1 MKLRETY
8 EEWNFDT
15 IWDINSSYN
24 NGYPFLRWQV
34 LVITVPTAPQYFTAT
49 PGDGEVTLSWTAP
62 EDDGGGVISRY
73 EVSSDN
79 GVNWTN
85 AGLVTTY
92 TFTGLTNGIEYTFK
106 VRAVNSAG
114 HGEEVTVKATPT
126 APR

>member
-1 MKLRETY
+1 MEDAGG
-8 EEWNFDT
+8 NV
-15 IWDINSSYN
+15 SH
-24 NGYPFLRWQV
+24 V
-34 LVITVPTAPQYFTAT
+34 AVIRFVPKTARIPCAPQYFTAT

-106 VRAVNSAG
+106 VRAVNS
-114 HGEEVTVKATPT
+114 VTG
-126 APR
+126 